1 MLLLGSEGHA
11 DDHVH
16 AGGGRPYH
24 RARHLGYDVSWG
36 VDGGLI
42 ESKSGE
48 VVPGDGLDDDGPVAE
63 GPVLQLLH

>member
-16 AGGGRPYH
+16 AGEVALTTGPDIWDTM
-24 RARHLGYDVSWG
+24 LV
-36 VDGGLI
+36 GGLI

-48 VVPGDGLDDDGPVAE
+48 VIPGDGLDDDGPAAE